1 MSFILDALRK
11 SEHDR
16 QRTTGPALAEVP
28 VAPARPRTNLWAPIA
43 VALLVVNFAVIGWL
57 LLRKSNDVATPTAA
71 PAGWPPRCSR
81 SSGSSRRTSHSSSA
95 CSAARGW

>member
-16 QRTTGPALAEVP
+16 QRTAGPALAEVP

-43 VALLVVNFAVIGWL
+43 VALLVVNVAVIGVL
-57 LLRKSNDVATPTAA
+57 LLRKSNDVAAPVASAPTAA
-71 PAGWPPRCSR
+71 GPTAAA
-81 SSGSSRRTSHSSSA
+81 SSA
-95 CSAARGW
+95 PNVYVVRTM